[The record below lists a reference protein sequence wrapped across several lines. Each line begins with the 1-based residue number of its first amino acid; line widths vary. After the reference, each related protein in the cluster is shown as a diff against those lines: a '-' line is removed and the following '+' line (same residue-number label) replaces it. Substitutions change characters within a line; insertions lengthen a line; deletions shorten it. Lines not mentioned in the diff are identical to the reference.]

1 MVHWLSSSIFPP
13 SSPLSPRSSIT
24 MMMMM
29 MMNYNDG
36 VYFPASKAVC
46 GPLMS
51 AGRKSIIKSGLT
63 WLSEASFVFISGLKS
78 NQLDLVVCLFSL
90 IFPAWPCCLFYFHW
104 YFRSRWYRWWMMP
117 GHSLLG
123 WCGMFKV
130 PKTRFYWFFINYHCW
145 MFTFFATME

>member
-1 MVHWLSSSIFPP
+1 
-13 SSPLSPRSSIT
+13 
-24 MMMMM
+24 MMM

-63 WLSEASFVFISGLKS
+63 RLSEASFVFISGLKS

-90 IFPAWPCCLFYFHW
+90 IFPV
-104 YFRSRWYRWWMMP
+104 
-117 GHSLLG
+117 
-123 WCGMFKV
+123 KV
-130 PKTRFYWFFINYHCW
+130 VPVMNDARTQFVGLMWNVQIL
-145 MFTFFATME
+145 